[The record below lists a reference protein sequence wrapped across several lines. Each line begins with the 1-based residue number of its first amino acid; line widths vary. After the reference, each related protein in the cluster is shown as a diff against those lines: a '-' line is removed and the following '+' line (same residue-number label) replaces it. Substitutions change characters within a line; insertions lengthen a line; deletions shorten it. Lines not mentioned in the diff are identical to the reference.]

1 MATDRRKTPVFD
13 WAKGDFLVDFQGGV
27 VLATESKAAEQVII
41 KAQQT
46 KRGFFLIYADAENP
60 ALHHKYGSDV
70 HDVAVRQDISDG
82 VRVSEIKRAVKEA
95 LIFDAWIEDV
105 TDIEVYKERDT
116 DGVLKDFVKYNVKT
130 IYDTV
135 TVEGVALSE

>member
-1 MATDRRKTPVFD
+1 MATDKRKTPVFD
-13 WAKGDFLVDFQGGV
+13 WATGDFLADFQRGV
-27 VLATESKAAEQVII
+27 VLATGSKAAEQVII

-46 KRGFFLIYADAENP
+46 RRGIFLIYADVENP
-60 ALHHKYGSDV
+60 ALNHKYGSDV
-70 HDVAVRQDISDG
+70 HDIAVRQDISDE
-82 VRVSEIKRAVKEA
+82 VRISEIKRAVREA

-130 IYDTV
+130 IYDNV
-135 TVEGVALSE
+135 SVEGVAVNE